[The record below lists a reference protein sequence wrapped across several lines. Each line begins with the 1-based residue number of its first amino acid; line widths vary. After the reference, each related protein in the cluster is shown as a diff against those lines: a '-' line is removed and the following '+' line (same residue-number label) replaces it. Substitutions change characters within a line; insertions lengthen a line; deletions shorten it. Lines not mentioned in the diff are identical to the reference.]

1 MTAYVATGRCGAL
14 HQAERLIARTVP
26 VGRPRTPNDIAN
38 AALFLAGGEA
48 SWVDRAVLLVDAGGE
63 VIGDRDGRFVEMD
76 TRLVSEAGQTS

>member
-1 MTAYVATGRCGAL
+1 MTAYVGDVDAL

-26 VGRPRTPNDIAN
+26 LGCPMSPNDIAN

-48 SWVDRAVLLVDAGGE
+48 SWVNRAVLLVDAGGE

-76 TRLVSEAGQTS
+76 TRLASEAGQTS